1 MRTSLG
7 LPVSLIPVLVVW
19 LCLAL
24 AAAAP
29 RAAED
34 IAVPAEVLTMALG
47 HGVRLTDD
55 RGFTL
60 YQYENDLT
68 APGTSTCVDE
78 CAVTRLPLLV
88 AEPSQAIPGNWSM
101 IEREPEVRQWAY
113 RDMPLYRYARDRHPG
128 VAYGEGDGWSVAF
141 QPLTMPAEITIAG
154 TVLGQ
159 VLADAN
165 GRTLYARA
173 GSAKSFDCG
182 RSCQASWEPL
192 AAPWGAGNSGNFSV
206 TAHDSGVFQWTYR
219 DQPLYRYAGDAS
231 RGDLRGQDRD
241 GVWSAVILEPAPP
254 VPDWVTVVGSDGG
267 ALYADAAGMT
277 LYRLLEDGNAT
288 ELAYRGGN
296 HCDAAC
302 LVRYWDPV
310 LASEELAPL
319 GYWSVI
325 PRGDDTYQWAYKGMP
340 VFTSRLETRPGQLYY
355 TTYRQFQWMKPI
367 MYALPALQGVF

>member
-159 VLADAN
+159 VLADAKAAPC
-165 GRTLYARA
+165 TLALEARSPSIAAVHVRHPGSHWRRPGALGIAVTSPLRPTTA
-173 GSAKSFDCG
+173 GSSNGPIAISRCIAMPAM
-182 RSCQASWEPL
+182 QA
-192 AAPWGAGNSGNFSV
+192 AAISV
-206 TAHDSGVFQWTYR
+206 DRIAMGSGV
-219 DQPLYRYAGDAS
+219 P
-231 RGDLRGQDRD
+231 
-241 GVWSAVILEPAPP
+241 
-254 VPDWVTVVGSDGG
+254 
-267 ALYADAAGMT
+267 
-277 LYRLLEDGNAT
+277 
-288 ELAYRGGN
+288 
-296 HCDAAC
+296 
-302 LVRYWDPV
+302 
-310 LASEELAPL
+310 
-319 GYWSVI
+319 
-325 PRGDDTYQWAYKGMP
+325 
-340 VFTSRLETRPGQLYY
+340 
-355 TTYRQFQWMKPI
+355 
-367 MYALPALQGVF
+367 